1 MFVMNSNKPILH
13 CIFGAKWNFLFPFIT
28 KGEHAVL
35 GKQTILSEVDNYLG
49 LQGIL

>member
-1 MFVMNSNKPILH
+1 MFVMNSNEPILN
-13 CIFGAKWNFLFPFIT
+13 CIFGAKWNFYYLYII

-35 GKQTILSEVDNYLG
+35 GKQTIFSEADNYLG